1 MKLGAG
7 LKVSKNGDSKSL
19 SIILLNLFIVQNL
32 LQYLGYLSK
41 SDVRLSIN
49 KIFFPVCPLMGA
61 WYQLHSTL
69 MTC

>member
-19 SIILLNLFIVQNL
+19 SIILLNLSIVQNL
-32 LQYLGYLSK
+32 IQYLGYLSK

-49 KIFFPVCPLMGA
+49 KNLFFRFVL
-61 WYQLHSTL
+61 
-69 MTC
+69 